1 MGPQGD
7 EVHNAGNG
15 NVMSTVVDQMVP
27 FQSPLFQEVCQEEH
41 QEVTG
46 DGPENSPQY
55 TTVFVG
61 NLAHEVTQAELHRQ
75 FHLLGAGIIEDVRVQ
90 RDKGFGFVRYRSH
103 EEAAFA
109 IQAAN
114 GRVICGKSVK
124 CSWGSKPTSP
134 GTLSLPLPPPP
145 QMGPFQGVLP
155 AGINQGYSAAD
166 LLAYQRQI
174 LTQASTGRAL
184 LPLPHQQGM
193 GLGMGQA
200 LMGTQGSHGV
210 YDGFQPGAGLAGG
223 HERMYY

>member
-1 MGPQGD
+1 MFCKHDYKVKASQQRNQAESNNSG
-7 EVHNAGNG
+7 VLCFGNG
-15 NVMSTVVDQMVP
+15 CSDLVGYQN
-27 FQSPLFQEVCQEEH
+27 
-41 QEVTG
+41 
-46 DGPENSPQY
+46 
-55 TTVFVG
+55 VFVDAY
-61 NLAHEVTQAELHRQ
+61 LIVVTIFMQ
-75 FHLLGAGIIEDVRVQ
+75 
-90 RDKGFGFVRYRSH
+90 
-103 EEAAFA
+103 
-109 IQAAN
+109 
-114 GRVICGKSVK
+114 
-124 CSWGSKPTSP
+124 CSWGSKPTLP

-145 QMGPFQGVLP
+145 PMGPFQGVLP

-210 YDGFQPGAGLAGG
+210 FDGFQPGAGLAGG